1 MKVRVYLD
9 TSTLNRIFDNQ
20 SQARIYLEATS
31 VLVIFSLIEKQIVDI
46 VSSDILLFENSK
58 NPYNERNIFV
68 GSVLKMAKSFQALN
82 TKILKR
88 AQELETDGIKGL
100 DALHLA
106 CAEGL
111 NVDYF
116 ITCDDKIIK
125 KYCGKIEIK
134 TPVEFITNIL
144 KENKDDT
151 N

>member
-9 TSTLNRIFDNQ
+9 TSALNRIFDNQ

-31 VLVIFSLIEKQIVDI
+31 VLLIFALIEKQIIDI

-58 NPYNERNIFV
+58 NPYNERNVFV
-68 GSVLKMAKSFQALN
+68 SSVLKMARSSQALN

-88 AQELETDGIKGL
+88 SQELETDGIKGV

-106 CAEGL
+106 CAEEL
-111 NVDYF
+111 NVDCF

-134 TPVEFITNIL
+134 TPVEFIINIL
-144 KENKDDT
+144 KENEDDT
-151 N
+151 D